1 MKMFVVIETTE
12 SLLIHHYFGE
22 ITIRRGD
29 DDMHMHIYLY
39 IYIFQ
44 NDFPEYVKFCD
55 KRICPLT
62 L

>member
-12 SLLIHHYFGE
+12 SLLMHYYLGE

-29 DDMHMHIYLY
+29 DGMYMHIY